1 MKLALLSQFTL
12 GLVLDLVL
20 NMPTLPAFPRM
31 RVEALVLVQIGQ
43 PFLLSVYRLL
53 LSLSILGP
61 ARGLVLNM
69 PTQLFYLL
77 GLLTGA

>member
-20 NMPTLPAFPRM
+20 NMPTLPAFPCM
-31 RVEALVLVQIGQ
+31 RVEALLLAQMGQ
-43 PFLLSVYRLL
+43 PFLLLGKRLL
-53 LSLSILGP
+53 LSLSTLGL

-69 PTQLFYLL
+69 PTQLFCPL
-77 GLLTGA
+77 GFLMVA